1 MDAYLQYDQRLL
13 LPIGTCDSSGPHLP
27 LGAATLVAN
36 AFVGRLAEEFS
47 ILRAPPLHYGVHA
60 RGERKAPGTAALR
73 SKTLHATLNDLLAD
87 WESNGFQEF
96 ILLTAE
102 ENEAHIETIASATA
116 RTARV
121 RVLEILDI
129 DFEPLLHSISEAA
142 RGGEVLTSLLLFLAP
157 ELVRIEYTADDLPR
171 RRLQHPTAAGPI
183 PASAA
188 GPHPSGAA
196 PGAELGSRL
205 YEYIYEKIRTRIFL
219 RPE

>member
-1 MDAYLQYDQRLL
+1 MDAYLQHDQRLL

-36 AFVGRLAEEFS
+36 AFVERLADEFS
-47 ILRAPPLHYGVHA
+47 IVRAPPLHYGVHA
-60 RGERKAPGTAALR
+60 RGRQKAPGTAALR

-87 WESNGFQEF
+87 WEANGFQEF

-116 RTARV
+116 RNARV
-121 RVLEILDI
+121 RVLELLDI
-129 DFEPLLHSISEAA
+129 DFEPLLHSISEVE

-157 ELVRIEYTADDLPR
+157 ELVRIEYTADDRPR
-171 RRLQHPTAAGPI
+171 PRPQHHTGAGP
-183 PASAA
+183 
-188 GPHPSGAA
+188 GPTRAAA
-196 PGAELGSRL
+196 PPPPGSVQGAELGSRL

-219 RPE
+219 SPD